1 MMEIS
6 WYLLKDHILQH
17 YSMHILKYYGIKSAN
32 QPTNQSINHINLKNI
47 KPFWQVSEI

>member
-32 QPTNQSINHINLKNI
+32 QPTNQSINQSHKLKKYQTI
-47 KPFWQVSEI
+47 LASI